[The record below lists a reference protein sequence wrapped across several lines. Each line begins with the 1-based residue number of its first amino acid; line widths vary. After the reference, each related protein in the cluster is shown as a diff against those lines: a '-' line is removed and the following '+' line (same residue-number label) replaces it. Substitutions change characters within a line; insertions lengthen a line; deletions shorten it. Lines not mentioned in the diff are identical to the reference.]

1 VINRPDL
8 FLAAEFPRPDLG
20 RGAEA
25 SIRPT
30 QGHLVKAL
38 ETLAFVS
45 IDGFPDIPHKS
56 NVRTYANTALLSLT
70 WASSSGTDGSV
81 PTAPFE

>member
-1 VINRPDL
+1 L

-70 WASSSGTDGSV
+70 WHLPAA
-81 PTAPFE
+81 PTGPSPQRPLNKHIH